1 MTRIKRGFVARQRR
15 KKVLSLTKGF
25 RGSSSVLFRPAN
37 QRKMKALCFSYR
49 DRRQRKRDLRSLW
62 ITRINA
68 ATRLYNLNY
77 SQFIYKLKQ
86 LNIHINRKWLAQLAI
101 RDAKIFSAIIQNLKQ
116 KPESNL
122 GQAFSELG

>member
-15 KKVLSLTKGF
+15 KKVLKLTKGF

-37 QRKMKALCFSYR
+37 QRKMKALRFSYR

-68 ATRLYNLNY
+68 AARRSNLNY
-77 SQFIYKLKQ
+77 NQFIYKLKQ
-86 LNIHINRKWLAQLAI
+86 FNIIINRKWLAQLAI
-101 RDAKIFSAIIQNLKQ
+101 RDSKVLDALFQTVC
-116 KPESNL
+116 
-122 GQAFSELG
+122 